1 MGLWFPQP
9 AYGAWVLLAVWVAR
23 EEMVPWGCGDRS
35 EPLSP
40 PELLS
45 SPFPSGMVSVQGL
58 LALPSPAYQRS
69 MQRITSQASHSCLFS
84 HLPPHTGTA
93 RHREHSPHRGADPA
107 PELPAGPA
115 LSAPACC
122 GAGSARPGGES
133 SGCFCGAP
141 VGRF

>member
-9 AYGAWVLLAVWVAR
+9 ACGAWVLLAAWVAR
-23 EEMVPWGCGDRS
+23 EAMVPWVCGDRS

-69 MQRITSQASHSCLFS
+69 MQRITSQASRSRLFS

-93 RHREHSPHRGADPA
+93 RHGEHSPHRGDWPSAA
-107 PELPAGPA
+107 LPELPAGPA
-115 LSAPACC
+115 LGALWGRALPHQELSPLGVSAVLP
-122 GAGSARPGGES
+122 
-133 SGCFCGAP
+133 
-141 VGRF
+141 